1 MKECTIKMPISIG
14 LEKNS
19 PLKPQ
24 MDKLLRRIIEAGL
37 VSKWLSDSTQKLDF
51 SDEEDTQ
58 DALITL
64 KKLYGAVVALGIGCL
79 FGLLA
84 FLFELLCHWY
94 LERKKRKRMK
104 RNLVSTIV
112 PFEFI
117 KISK

>member
-19 PLKPQ
+19 PLKAE

-37 VSKWLSDSTQKLDF
+37 ISKWLSDSIQKLDF

-64 KKLYGAVVALGIGCL
+64 KKLYGAIVALSIGFL
-79 FGLLA
+79 MGLLV
-84 FLFELLCHWY
+84 FLVELLCHWY
-94 LERKKRKRMK
+94 LEKIKRKKSGRILQLQLYQKQ
-104 RNLVSTIV
+104 
-112 PFEFI
+112 
-117 KISK
+117 